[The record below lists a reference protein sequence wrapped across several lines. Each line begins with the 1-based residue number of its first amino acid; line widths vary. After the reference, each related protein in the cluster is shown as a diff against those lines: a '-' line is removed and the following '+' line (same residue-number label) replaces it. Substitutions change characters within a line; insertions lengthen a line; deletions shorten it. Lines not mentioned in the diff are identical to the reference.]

1 MLSTSAFLSTFYW
14 VSVFQQKGQTYR
26 IAYTLTPPEQMI
38 FSEAEKL
45 VYTRRFNNMIDALRY
60 ILLLENISNESIER
74 LIPL

>member
-14 VSVFQQKGQTYR
+14 VLVFQQKGQTYR

-60 ILLLENISNESIER
+60 LLLLENISNESIER